1 MVALS
6 TELSPR
12 ALLDACLRIES
23 EAGRERRERWASRTL
38 DLDLVEY
45 DDLVLD
51 EPGLVLPHPGLG
63 DRSFWQ
69 RELAELHSR
78 GH

>member
-1 MVALS
+1 MVALR
-6 TELSPR
+6 TGLSPR
-12 ALLDACLRIES
+12 ALLEACLRIET

-51 EPGLVLPHPGLG
+51 QPGLVLPHPGLR
-63 DRSFWQ
+63 DRTFWQ
-69 RELAELHSR
+69 RELAELHVM